1 MATTHAA
8 HSSGHGHTSQMTSP
22 TGSQSPEIFSNV
34 PPSISIDP
42 RMSGPMMYGADEEL
56 KAILQALPMR
66 ADIESLIGRVEAAHS
81 KEIHAIKQEVH
92 FLSDRLTVGETS
104 LSTMDRRVAV
114 LETQHR
120 SQVEMLVGLQLHMED
135 RSRRNNLR
143 LRGLPEATGPADL
156 ADTVADIF
164 QRVAGDQIQGRLE
177 FNRIHRALGPR
188 SEDPARPRD
197 VICRLHHYA
206 HKDIIARKAWETQD
220 LELDGAALTI
230 LPDISRATLQRRA
243 ILKPLLDLARRHN
256 ATYRWGFPLSVTFR
270 KDQRSFTLRSPD
282 SLTALFVFLAADWLG
297 YIPRFQ
303 GRRYNAA
310 PSR

>member
-1 MATTHAA
+1 M
-8 HSSGHGHTSQMTSP
+8 SP
-22 TGSQSPEIFSNV
+22 Q
-34 PPSISIDP
+34 PPL
-42 RMSGPMMYGADEEL
+42 MFGADEEL
-56 KAILQALPMR
+56 RAILQALPTK
-66 ADIESLIGRVEAAHS
+66 ADIETLIGRVEAAHR
-81 KEIHAIKQEVH
+81 KELHAVKQEVH
-92 FLSDRLTVGETS
+92 SLSDRLTAGETS
-104 LSTMDRRVAV
+104 MLVIDRRVTA
-114 LETQHR
+114 LEAQHR
-120 SQVEMLVGLQLHMED
+120 SQAEMSLGLQLHMEEMED

-164 QRVAGDQIQGRLE
+164 RRVAGDQIQGRLE
-177 FNRIHRALGPR
+177 FDRIHRALGPR
-188 SEDPARPRD
+188 SEDPARPQD

-243 ILKPLLDLARRHN
+243 LLKPLLDLARRHN

-282 SLTALFVFLAADWLG
+282 SLPALFDFLTAEPIDVPNWLG
-297 YIPRFQ
+297 FIPRFQ
-303 GRRYNAA
+303 SRRNNSTPSGRLPPRPLKIGDA
-310 PSR
+310 PV